1 FSFLCRYSF
10 LFLIPRPPSVTLFP
24 YTTLF
29 RSCLAWLGSLGL
41 GGRGPAVAGTPHPK
55 PASQPSQQ
63 HTHQCIRVCLFVVVS
78 HIYIIYAPHHTDR
91 QTDRH
96 RSIDRSLSILSLS
109 LSLSL
114 YIFLFLVACTLSH
127 HHHTTRAVRVYVCV
141 CIWLPFEQC
150 FRRPDNRPH
159 NDMI

>member
-1 FSFLCRYSF
+1 M
-10 LFLIPRPPSVTLFP
+10 
-24 YTTLF
+24 
-29 RSCLAWLGSLGL
+29 
-41 GGRGPAVAGTPHPK
+41 AGTPHPK

-109 LSLSL
+109 LSLSIHSL
-114 YIFLFLVACTLSH
+114 GSCCLHTLTPPPHDSR
-127 HHHTTRAVRVYVCV
+127 RARVCV
-141 CIWLPFEQC
+141 CVHLAPFRAMLQTS
-150 FRRPDNRPH
+150 R
-159 NDMI
+159 